1 MLKKSSI
8 LLLLIGIIISLTGQ
22 GQQVTKIMGI
32 IKDSQTKEAMP
43 FVNVYLKGTKVGTI
57 TDVNGNYK
65 IETREKGDSIIIS
78 FIGYER
84 TARKIFIGRFQ
95 TINVDLKPSA
105 IALKEITVSTKKRK
119 HNKDT
124 LALELLDKIWEHKK
138 DNDIEKLDYYE
149 YETYNKVQFDLNNL
163 NDDFLNKKIMKN
175 FQFVKNYIDTSTVNG
190 KAYLPVFILESV
202 SDFYY
207 RKKPKAERE
216 YIKATHASGINN
228 QSVNQ
233 FMGNMYIKIN
243 LYDDYIDLFGKGFV
257 SPIARLGRL
266 YYRYYLLDSN
276 LVDNHKCYHL
286 AFVPKIKQ
294 DNVFNG
300 DLWVADTVFAVKKIE
315 FRIDKN
321 VNINFINN
329 VLISQEFVPVEN
341 TAWMLSKESI
351 VADFNIFEN
360 PNNATGFFGRKTTMF
375 KNHVINKPR
384 EDKIYETTSDISVAD
399 NASNKNEKFWDSLRY
414 EPLSTK
420 EQGIFNMVDSIKN
433 VKTFRTFYDIMNA
446 IITYYYV
453 WGKFELGPYFTLYS
467 FNNVEGNRI
476 RLGARTSNEFS
487 TKYMLEGYAA
497 YGTKDQRF
505 KYGSSVLYIFDKNPR
520 KAFSLDYKHDM
531 EQLGQ
536 SVNAFREDNI
546 LSSTFRR
553 GPQNTLSL
561 VNQIKSSYEHEWF
574 QGFSNSVQ
582 LKWREYF
589 PYEDQQFVVFENSGT
604 TNHFASFITSEVALN
619 TRYAYNEKFVMG
631 EFERISLGTKY
642 PVINFIATLGF
653 KDILGSQFDYQKL
666 QLTVDHWFNTY
677 PVGYGSYV
685 IDAGKIFGKLPYPLL
700 KLHEGNQTY
709 FLDDHAF
716 NLMNYYEFV
725 SDEWV
730 SLTYTHYF
738 DGFFLNKIPLMR
750 KLKWREIA
758 WGKGLIGF
766 LSDKNLNVMPFP
778 TTLYTLDRNQELSR
792 LKPYFEAGV
801 GIENIFKF
809 LRVDAVWRFSYLDH
823 PNISKFGIRMSYYF
837 KF

>member
-1 MLKKSSI
+1 MKPLYTI
-8 LLLLIGIIISLTGQ
+8 FIFTLLPIVLFA
-22 GQQVTKIMGI
+22 QQVTKIMGNV
-32 IKDSQTKEAMP
+32 KDAQTKEALP
-43 FVNVYLKGTKVGTI
+43 FVNIYLKGTKAGTI
-57 TDVNGNYK
+57 SDINGNYK
-65 IETREKGDSIIIS
+65 IETKEKSDSLIIS
-78 FIGYER
+78 FVGYER
-84 TARKIFIGRFQ
+84 LAKKIQIGRFQ
-95 TINVDLKPSA
+95 TINIELKPSA
-105 IALKEITVSTKKRK
+105 IALKEITVTTKKRK

-138 DNDIEKLDYYE
+138 ENDIDKLDYYE

-163 NDDFLNKKIMKN
+163 SDDFLNKKIMKN

-202 SDFYY
+202 SDYYY
-207 RKKPKAERE
+207 RKKPKSERE

-228 QSVNQ
+228 ESVNQ

-266 YYRYYLLDSN
+266 YYRYYLIDSGM
-276 LVDNHKCYHL
+276 VDNRKCYHL

-294 DNVFNG
+294 ENVFNG
-300 DLWVADTVFAVKKIE
+300 DLWVVDTCFAVKKIE

-329 VLISQEFVPVEN
+329 VNITQEFVPINN

-351 VADFNIFEN
+351 IADFNIFEN
-360 PNNATGFFGRKTTMF
+360 PNNATGFFGRKTTTYR
-375 KNHVINKPR
+375 NHIVNKAR
-384 EDKIYETTSDISVAD
+384 EDKIYDIPSDIIVAEDASKKD
-399 NASNKNEKFWDSLRY
+399 NNFWDTIRH
-414 EPLSTK
+414 EPLNQK
-420 EQGIFNMVDSIKN
+420 EQGIFNMVDSIKD
-433 VKTFRTFYDIMNA
+433 VKVFRTFYDIMNA

-453 WGKFELGPYFTLYS
+453 LGKFEFGPYFTIYS

-476 RLGARTSNEFS
+476 RIGGRTSNKIS
-487 TKYMLEGYAA
+487 TKYMIESYIA

-505 KYGSSVLYIFDKNPR
+505 KYGGNFIYIFNKNPR

-536 SVNAFREDNI
+536 SIMAFSEDNI

-553 GPQNTLSL
+553 GPQYTLSM
-561 VNQIKSSYEHEWF
+561 VNQFKTSYEHEWF
-574 QGFSNSVQ
+574 QGFSNTIR
-582 LKWREYF
+582 LKWREQF
-589 PYEDQQFVVFENSGT
+589 PFENQQFVLFNDFGT
-604 TNHFASFITSEVALN
+604 SDYYSSFITSEISIN

-642 PVINFIATLGF
+642 PVINFTATAGL
-653 KDILGSQFDYQKL
+653 KNILGSQFSFQKL
-666 QLTVDHWFNTY
+666 QLTIDHWFNTY
-677 PVGYGSYV
+677 PLGYGKYI

-709 FLDDHAF
+709 FFDEYAF

-725 SDEWV
+725 SDQWI

-750 KLKWREIA
+750 KLKWRELA
-758 WGKGLIGF
+758 WSKGLLGF
-766 LSDKNLNVMPFP
+766 LNQENLNYMPFP
-778 TTLYTLDRNQELSR
+778 STLNTLDRSQDIKH
-792 LKPYFEAGV
+792 LKPYVEAGI

-809 LRVDAVWRFSYLDH
+809 IRVDAIWRLSYLNN
-823 PNISKFGIRMSYYF
+823 PNISKFGIRMSMYF